1 MLLWLVQQDI
11 PQIVAV
17 KSTRTPAIKFIS
29 YFYATYHFKLRHI
42 IQIED
47 IMKSIAKFLLAAVL
61 LAGAGNTFAKP
72 VATENTTAFDVVD
85 RHLSGF
91 NAVNVA
97 GPFDVFISQGQNES
111 VKVEAPADVMDR
123 ILTEV
128 NGGVLKVYSKHDT
141 FNWGNWWG
149 NHKKIAIYVVAKD
162 LNAISISGSGDV
174 QFKDGITT
182 NSIKLRISGSGD
194 MMGRIDCKSLESS
207 ISGSGDMNLSGH
219 ADNST
224 VSLVG
229 SGDYTARNL
238 TTASTAIRLTGS
250 GDAYVNA
257 SDRIDAALH
266 GSGDIHCSGNPKN
279 VSKSTS
285 GSGDIYVH

>member
-1 MLLWLVQQDI
+1 
-11 PQIVAV
+11 
-17 KSTRTPAIKFIS
+17 
-29 YFYATYHFKLRHI
+29 
-42 IQIED
+42 
-47 IMKSIAKFLLAAVL
+47 MKYIAKFLLAVL
-61 LAGAGNTFAKP
+61 FVTGAAHTFAKP
-72 VATENTTAFDVVD
+72 ATGVKISTSETVD

-97 GPFDVFISQGQNES
+97 GPFDVIITQGSTES
-111 VKVEAPADVMDR
+111 VKVEAPHDVMDR

-128 NGGVLKVYSKHDT
+128 NNGVLKIYSKHDT

-149 NHKKIAIYVVAKD
+149 NHKKIMIYVAVKD
-162 LNAISISGSGDV
+162 IREVNISGSGDV
-174 QFKDGITT
+174 AFRDGLTS
-182 NSIKLRISGSGD
+182 NALKLRISGSGD
-194 MMGRIDCKSLESS
+194 MVGKVDVKTLESS
-207 ISGSGDMNLSGH
+207 ISGSGDMSLSGR

-257 SDRIDAALH
+257 TERIDAALH

>member
-1 MLLWLVQQDI
+1 
-11 PQIVAV
+11 
-17 KSTRTPAIKFIS
+17 
-29 YFYATYHFKLRHI
+29 
-42 IQIED
+42 
-47 IMKSIAKFLLAAVL
+47 MKSIAKLLTAVL
-61 LAGAGNTFAKP
+61 LVTVAGSVSAK
-72 VATENTTAFDVVD
+72 TAANVHSSSFDIVD

-97 GPFDVFISQGQNES
+97 GPFDVFITQGSTES
-111 VKVEAPADVMDR
+111 VKVEAPADVIDR
-123 ILTEV
+123 VLTEV
-128 NGGVLKVYSKHDT
+128 NNGVLKVYSKHDR

-149 NHKKIAIYVVAKD
+149 NHKKIAVYVVAKD
-162 LNAISISGSGDV
+162 LNAVNISGSGDV
-174 QFKDGITT
+174 SFKNGLTT
-182 NSIKLRISGSGD
+182 NSLKLRISGSGD
-194 MMGRIDCKSLESS
+194 MTGKINVKSLESS
-207 ISGSGDMNLSGH
+207 ISGSGDMSLNGH

-229 SGDYTARNL
+229 SGDYTARGL
-238 TTASTAIRLTGS
+238 TTSSTAIRLTGS

-285 GSGDIYVH
+285 GSGDIYVN

>member
-1 MLLWLVQQDI
+1 
-11 PQIVAV
+11 
-17 KSTRTPAIKFIS
+17 
-29 YFYATYHFKLRHI
+29 
-42 IQIED
+42 
-47 IMKSIAKFLLAAVL
+47 MKSIAKYLLVAL
-61 LAGAGNTFAKP
+61 LSAGAGNTFASRA
-72 VATENTTAFDVVD
+72 ATENVRSSETVD

-91 NAVNVA
+91 NAINVA
-97 GPFDVFISQGQNES
+97 GPFDVFITQGSTES
-111 VKVEAPADVMDR
+111 VKVEAPSDVIDR
-123 ILTEV
+123 VLTEV
-128 NGGVLKVYSKHDT
+128 NNGVLKVYSKHDT

-149 NHKKIAIYVVAKD
+149 NHKKIAVYVVAKD
-162 LNAISISGSGDV
+162 LNAVSITGSGDV
-174 QFKDGITT
+174 SFKDGLTT
-182 NSIKLRISGSGD
+182 NSLKLRISGSGD
-194 MMGRIDCKSLESS
+194 MVGRVDVKTLETS
-207 ISGSGDMNLSGH
+207 ISGSGDMNLTGRAGS
-219 ADNST
+219 ST

-257 SDRIDAALH
+257 SERIDAALH